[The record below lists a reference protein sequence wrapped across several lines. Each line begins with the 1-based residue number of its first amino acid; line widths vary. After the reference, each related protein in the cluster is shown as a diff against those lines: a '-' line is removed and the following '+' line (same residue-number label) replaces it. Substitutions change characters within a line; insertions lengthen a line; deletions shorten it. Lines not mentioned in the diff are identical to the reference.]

1 MLIAAAIFAVVAA
14 AVAFYFFMLESL
26 RWAEPDTAEVFALRG
41 SNPAATAQLAYN
53 LGFYNL
59 FLAVG
64 AALGVVLL
72 FAGNAVA
79 GLTLMTFTTACMLLA
94 SVVLVLSDRRVA
106 RLSLVQGAPAALS
119 LVLSLL
125 GT

>member
-26 RWAEPDTAEVFALRG
+26 RWAEPETAAVFQLRG
-41 SNPAATAQLAYN
+41 ANASATAQLAYN

-64 AALGVVLL
+64 AGLGVVLL
-72 FAGNAVA
+72 VAGNAVA

-94 SVVLVLSDRRVA
+94 AVVLVLSDRRLG
-106 RLSLVQGAPAALS
+106 RLSLVQGGPAALS
-119 LVLSLL
+119 LAFSLL

>member
-1 MLIAAAIFAVVAA
+1 MLITAAVFAVVAA

-26 RWAEPDTAEVFALRG
+26 RWAEPETAEIFQLRG
-41 SNPAATAQLAYN
+41 ANAAATAQLAYN

-64 AALGVVLL
+64 AGLGVVLL
-72 FAGNAVA
+72 VAGNAVA

-94 SVVLVLSDRRVA
+94 AVVLVLSDRRMG
-106 RLSLVQGAPAALS
+106 RLSLVQGGPAALS
-119 LVLSLL
+119 LVFSML

>member
-26 RWAEPDTAEVFALRG
+26 RWAEPETAAIFQLRG
-41 SNPAATAQLAYN
+41 ANSSATAQLAYN

-64 AALGVVLL
+64 AGLGVVLL
-72 FAGNAVA
+72 VAGNAVA

-94 SVVLVLSDRRVA
+94 AVVLVLSDRRLG
-106 RLSLVQGAPAALS
+106 RLSLIQGGPAALS
-119 LVLSLL
+119 LAFSLL